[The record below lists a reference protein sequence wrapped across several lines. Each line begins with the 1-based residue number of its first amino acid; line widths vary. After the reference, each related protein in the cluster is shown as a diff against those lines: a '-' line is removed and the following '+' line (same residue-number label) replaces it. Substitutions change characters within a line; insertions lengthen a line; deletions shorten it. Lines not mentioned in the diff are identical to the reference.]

1 MLKHITPT
9 IIFSIAL
16 AVGLAAPMKADII
29 ATIGEYNGAPSFD
42 FDPADYPLGSV
53 LIGDFTFSI
62 PTGESV
68 IGGTISGTFGND
80 DVSPITAPSDYYIDN
95 GTIEVASCDDGATY
109 TATCDSSPTP
119 TSWSYTL
126 TSSDLSNLSA
136 ELASGSIDFTVVQ
149 NDAIAVQ
156 TGTTTLDLVLT
167 PEPSMIFFL
176 CGGLAGIALLRRFRK
191 A

>member
-1 MLKHITPT
+1 MLKHFTPT

-29 ATIGEYNGAPSFD
+29 ATIGEFNGTPSFD

-68 IGGTISGTFGND
+68 IGGTISGTFGNN
-80 DVSPITAPSDYYIDN
+80 DVSPVTAPSDYYIDN
-95 GTIEVASCDDGATY
+95 GAIQVASCDDSVTF
-109 TATCDSSPTP
+109 TAACDSSPTP
-119 TSWSYTL
+119 TAWSYTF

-149 NDAIAVQ
+149 NYAIAVQ

-167 PEPSMIFFL
+167 PEPSMIFLL
-176 CGGLAGIALLRRFRK
+176 CSGLAGMALFRRFRR